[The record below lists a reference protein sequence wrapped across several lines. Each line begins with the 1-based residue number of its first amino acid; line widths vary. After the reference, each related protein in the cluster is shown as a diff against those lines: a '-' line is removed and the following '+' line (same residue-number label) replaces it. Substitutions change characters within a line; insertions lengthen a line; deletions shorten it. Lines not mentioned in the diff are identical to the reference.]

1 MITLARF
8 ILKGYSQAALV
19 AAAMAM
25 LGLILPPFA
34 WISGAAIGL
43 ITLVGG
49 HRQGMLVTAIA
60 AVGTAVFAGII
71 ISAPEFAAWFVL
83 LIWLPVLMLA
93 VVLRNTVS
101 LVLCIQLL
109 AGVSL
114 LGIVVLYQFFPDLGE
129 FWRPSLEMMASEM
142 LTQSDEDLDAAQLQL
157 VIDNVIR
164 ILPGFLASSFMIG
177 TLLSLYLARWWQA
190 AIYNPGGFGKEFRAL
205 NLGKTTALIAM
216 AIALVAT
223 LVEGQALADTFYAMM
238 LVVFMLYLNQGLA
251 VLHAVIAGK
260 QLNAVWLYLVYIL
273 MFFIPHIVVL
283 LAMAGLA
290 DTWIDFRRRLVA

>member
-34 WISGAAIGL
+34 WISGAAIAL

-49 HRQGMLVTAIA
+49 HRQGILVTAIA
-60 AVGTAVFAGII
+60 AIGTAVFAGII

-114 LGIVVLYQFFPDLGE
+114 LGIVILYQFFPDLGE

-142 LTQSDEDLDAAQLQL
+142 LVQSEDALDEAQLQQ

-190 AIYNPGGFGKEFRAL
+190 TIYNPGGFGKEFRAL